1 MSFFFGGGG
10 GNVKPQYSD
19 LQLQSS
25 SSSVAVTLAFGKT
38 RLGPNLI
45 WYGDFKSHKKKQK
58 VGKGGGSV
66 TSYTYSASLMLALC
80 QGEINNVFKVYRNN
94 ERFTTFSKLG
104 FSLFKGTNPQSPWG
118 YLTSKHPSQAY
129 SYPGTSYLAASN
141 YDLGQSA
148 SLPQHSFEV
157 GAFYYDQ
164 SVTGKGDAPLHKIVD
179 GFLTDPQWGAGVPAD
194 IINYPSLYSSPA
206 GKIEGEGDSALET
219 YLGALGLG
227 YSPSITE
234 QREAGEYVKGWM
246 ELANSQV
253 VWTGS
258 QLKFIPRGL
267 DPISGNG
274 YYYRPPGNG
283 EILYSITDADLI
295 AQDSDDPVE
304 LTRHDQSDAVNI
316 LKLDFLNRN
325 NEYNEDTAEWK
336 DQSLI
341 DQFGEK
347 EGSTID
353 GKAICESDLAALV
366 VNLIGNRQ
374 AYLKNEYRFKLPI
387 RYCLLEPM
395 DLISLEIPQ
404 GTVTVQITEIE
415 EENDGSLRIIAEE
428 MPWGWG
434 SKPVVSAPTHP
445 GTDVDPN
452 TSPGSVNAPVIFEPP
467 ASLSEG
473 LPQVWAAISG
483 GNNTVANE
491 FWGGC
496 DVYVSADGGASYS
509 IIGTVSE
516 AARQGVLQTALP
528 LFSGTNPDLTSTPT
542 LNLERSA
549 GELLSATASEA
560 LAGGTLCY
568 AGGEFF
574 SYEDATLIGT
584 NRYQLSRLY
593 RGLFNTPSTLKP
605 LNTPVVRVD
614 ETLFKYTLPSEYV
627 GKSLKFKFPSF
638 NSWGNERQELADCVE
653 YTYSPLGT
661 GYSTQPP
668 GSVFVTN
675 PPNAPTTLAGTPG
688 SGAINLTWTAPS
700 SGSPVDSYEVYGVNN
715 HTGAFNTATLLATVA
730 VPRFTHAGLSGNS
743 QWRYWVRAKNYAGTS
758 PTVGPLDLVS
768 GSAGVA
774 VQQSGSVKV
783 ASPSALNF
791 TGSGVTVT
799 EDPSGVAKI
808 SISGGGSGGGGGS
821 RKTPALV
828 QMGTLRNDGTI
839 SLPSPPTVGNMMVL
853 VTAGF
858 GVSLDSYAPSGFIK
872 GTKYSSNVN
881 NSTLAWYRTV
891 QSGDTGSYAITASDN
906 QAAVLYEFE
915 DCVGLYGAMGG
926 SPSFSGNTLTFGLSP
941 NPFSDTSTYL
951 IPVTH
956 DTAPSLAFLPETG
969 LTEDYAS
976 PYNSSLNHPAVFGRW
991 EGASGAEI
999 GQAVSSPGVLV
1010 QPCYGAYALIG
1021 SPAGGS
1027 GGGGLPWWFNPPRAA
1042 DLIPLSFNSSLPI
1055 LTDDP
1060 EVGLILN
1067 YSGASFSGNGWR
1079 MAVQDLPEGDW
1090 EVTVKI
1096 DYAHYNVP
1104 RGNNGYGMIL
1114 RESSTGKFINFG
1126 TDSSTYVVDR
1136 WNSLSSY
1143 SSRPFSQAVAFELP
1157 YWKRVTRIG
1166 SLLSFYLSVDG
1177 KFWTLIRREAA
1188 NSWMAST
1195 PDQVGIGVWRA
1206 STVEGAG
1213 LSCGH
1218 MMVISSPP
1226 GPPPDPDNATAWRVI
1241 YPPKLGTGS
1250 TNWGGNWV
1258 GYAEVQFKNSSDVII
1273 STGGG
1278 AISSR
1283 QLDGNWNETE
1293 AFDGITNQ
1301 PDNGWIPS
1309 TWSAMS
1315 EDWIGYIR
1323 SIPWKPHK
1331 LTLFPPYNHPT
1342 SFARQVVVQYSSDGG
1357 STWTDYGLPID
1368 TASPTAGVGQTFT
1381 INP

>member
-10 GNVKPQYSD
+10 GNIKPQYSD

-129 SYPGTSYLAASN
+129 GYPGTSYLAASN

-234 QREAGEYVKGWM
+234 QREAGEYIKGWM

-283 EILYSITDADLI
+283 EILYDITDMDLI

-316 LKLDFLNRN
+316 LKLEFLNRN

-341 DQFGEK
+341 DQFGER

-374 AYLKNEYRFKLPI
+374 AYLKNEYRFKLPV

-395 DLISLEIPQ
+395 DLISLDIPQ
-404 GTVTVQITEIE
+404 GKVTVQITEIE
-415 EENDGSLRIIAEE
+415 EEDDGSLRIIAEE

-452 TSPGSVNAPVIFEPP
+452 VSPGSVNAPVIFEPP

-483 GNNTVANE
+483 GNNTIANE

-496 DVYVSADGGASYS
+496 DVYVSADGGASYN
-509 IIGTVSE
+509 IIGTVNE
-516 AARQGVLQTALP
+516 AARQGALQTALP

-574 SYEDATLIGT
+574 SYEDATLVGT

-675 PPNAPTTLAGTPG
+675 PPNVPTTLVGTPG

-774 VQQSGSVKV
+774 VQDEGLVKV
-783 ASPSALNF
+783 ASPTALNF
-791 TGSGVTVT
+791 VGPGVTVT

-808 SISGGGSGGGGGS
+808 SISGGGGGGGGGS
-821 RKTPALV
+821 GPCATVHRTSDYSVTSVPVTSFPWQQAVFDTGGFWNSSNPSRLTIPA
-828 QMGTLRNDGTI
+828 
-839 SLPSPPTVGNMMVL
+839 
-853 VTAGF
+853 
-858 GVSLDSYAPSGFIK
+858 GVSKVRISAGIIPGSDYASTSTMALSIYRNGDASTSGRVVQTSARADGFSGLGNSLTSGVLDVSEGDYFEVRIN
-872 GTKYSSNVN
+872 T
-881 NSTLAWYRTV
+881 
-891 QSGDTGSYAITASDN
+891 SGDTSFTIPATPSTFFSIEAI
-906 QAAVLYEFE
+906 
-915 DCVGLYGAMGG
+915 
-926 SPSFSGNTLTFGLSP
+926 
-941 NPFSDTSTYL
+941 
-951 IPVTH
+951 
-956 DTAPSLAFLPETG
+956 
-969 LTEDYAS
+969 
-976 PYNSSLNHPAVFGRW
+976 
-991 EGASGAEI
+991 
-999 GQAVSSPGVLV
+999 
-1010 QPCYGAYALIG
+1010 
-1021 SPAGGS
+1021 
-1027 GGGGLPWWFNPPRAA
+1027 GGGGSDTYIWEEISAGSTNTGAFGARGGYA
-1042 DLIPLSFNSSLPI
+1042 DLQNDATIRSLCFRFTADSAVTYQAMIVELDAAYTVTNVVASATLGPSLPTEAYLFHI
-1055 LTDDP
+1055 FD
-1060 EVGLILN
+1060 
-1067 YSGASFSGNGWR
+1067 
-1079 MAVQDLPEGDW
+1079 
-1090 EVTVKI
+1090 
-1096 DYAHYNVP
+1096 
-1104 RGNNGYGMIL
+1104 
-1114 RESSTGKFINFG
+1114 FG
-1126 TDSSTYVVDR
+1126 SDIT
-1136 WNSLSSY
+1136 
-1143 SSRPFSQAVAFELP
+1143 
-1157 YWKRVTRIG
+1157 
-1166 SLLSFYLSVDG
+1166 LLSG
-1177 KFWTLIRREAA
+1177 KRYGFLCVRNTTSGSA
-1188 NSWMAST
+1188 SWNM
-1195 PDQVGIGVWRA
+1195 
-1206 STVEGAG
+1206 
-1213 LSCGH
+1213 
-1218 MMVISSPP
+1218 
-1226 GPPPDPDNATAWRVI
+1226 
-1241 YPPKLGTGS
+1241 YGTGS
-1250 TNWGGNWV
+1250 AGTLMNAG
-1258 GYAEVQFKNSSDVII
+1258 FLFI
-1273 STGGG
+1273 
-1278 AISSR
+1278 R
-1283 QLDGNWNETE
+1283 Q
-1293 AFDGITNQ
+1293 
-1301 PDNGWIPS
+1301 
-1309 TWSAMS
+1309 
-1315 EDWIGYIR
+1315 YIR
-1323 SIPWKPHK
+1323 A
-1331 LTLFPPYNHPT
+1331 TVNT
-1342 SFARQVVVQYSSDGG
+1342 V
-1357 STWTDYGLPID
+1357 
-1368 TASPTAGVGQTFT
+1368 GVGTVFSVGN
-1381 INP
+1381 NPYWFGAKVAPS

>member
-129 SYPGTSYLAASN
+129 GYPGTSYLAASN

-157 GAFYYDQ
+157 GAFYYNQ

-179 GFLTDPQWGAGVPAD
+179 GFLTDTQWGAGVPAD

-206 GKIEGEGDSALET
+206 GKIAGEGDSALET

-234 QREAGEYVKGWM
+234 QREAGEYIKGWM

-274 YYYRPPGNG
+274 YYYIPPGNG
-283 EILYSITDADLI
+283 EILYDITDMDLI

-316 LKLDFLNRN
+316 LKLEFLNRN

-341 DQFGEK
+341 DQFGER

-374 AYLKNEYRFKLPI
+374 AYLKNEYRFKLPV

-395 DLISLEIPQ
+395 DLISLDIPQ
-404 GTVTVQITEIE
+404 GKVTVQITEIE
-415 EENDGSLRIIAEE
+415 EEDDGSLRIIAEE

-434 SKPVVSAPTHP
+434 SKPVVSAPAHP

-496 DVYVSADGGASYS
+496 DVYVSADGGASYN
-509 IIGTVSE
+509 IIGTVNE

-549 GELLSATASEA
+549 GELLSAAASEA

-574 SYEDATLIGT
+574 SYEDATLVGT

-668 GSVFVTN
+668 GSVYVTN

-688 SGAINLTWTAPS
+688 SGAINLTWTAPA
-700 SGSPVDSYEVYGVNN
+700 SGAPVDAYEVYGVNN

-758 PTVGPLDLVS
+758 PTVGPVNLTS

-774 VQQSGSVKV
+774 VQDESVVKV
-783 ASPSALNF
+783 ASPTALNF
-791 TGSGVTVT
+791 VGPGVTVT

-808 SISGGGSGGGGGS
+808 SISGGGGGSVSAEQNGVEVVTAASVLNFTGGVTVTDGGSGEAIINISGGGGGGGMP
-821 RKTPALV
+821 TIV
-828 QMGTLRNDGTI
+828 QQKGQA
-839 SLPSPPTVGNMMVL
+839 SSVL
-853 VTAGF
+853 
-858 GVSLDSYAPSGFIK
+858 SSGI
-872 GTKYSSNVN
+872 
-881 NSTLAWYRTV
+881 
-891 QSGDTGSYAITASDN
+891 
-906 QAAVLYEFE
+906 VL
-915 DCVGLYGAMGG
+915 
-926 SPSFSGNTLTFGLSP
+926 
-941 NPFSDTSTYL
+941 
-951 IPVTH
+951 
-956 DTAPSLAFLPETG
+956 DTAPSPGSVLVAVAFVTSGDPSPASGWISLQNVSNDPWHRVA
-969 LTEDYAS
+969 YKIAS
-976 PYNSSLNHPAVFGRW
+976 PSESPT
-991 EGASGAEI
+991 
-999 GQAVSSPGVLV
+999 QAPFTSSSPGITVI
-1010 QPCYGAYALIG
+1010 YEISGASVAVCDTGSLATTSTLNINFSNNATYLPTSSGIGINFALRRLTETSTWAGSFTKDLDIIG
-1021 SPAGGS
+1021 SSAVLGGAGGS
-1027 GGGGLPWWFNPPRAA
+1027 LTTSISQVVPG
-1042 DLIPLSFNSSLPI
+1042 PI
-1055 LTDDP
+1055 
-1060 EVGLILN
+1060 
-1067 YSGASFSGNGWR
+1067 SA
-1079 MAVQDLPEGDW
+1079 
-1090 EVTVKI
+1090 
-1096 DYAHYNVP
+1096 
-1104 RGNNGYGMIL
+1104 
-1114 RESSTGKFINFG
+1114 
-1126 TDSSTYVVDR
+1126 
-1136 WNSLSSY
+1136 LSS
-1143 SSRPFSQAVAFELP
+1143 SCIWSTSIASKGGF
-1157 YWKRVTRIG
+1157 I
-1166 SLLSFYLSVDG
+1166 
-1177 KFWTLIRREAA
+1177 LIA
-1188 NSWMAST
+1188 
-1195 PDQVGIGVWRA
+1195 
-1206 STVEGAG
+1206 
-1213 LSCGH
+1213 
-1218 MMVISSPP
+1218 
-1226 GPPPDPDNATAWRVI
+1226 
-1241 YPPKLGTGS
+1241 
-1250 TNWGGNWV
+1250 
-1258 GYAEVQFKNSSDVII
+1258 
-1273 STGGG
+1273 
-1278 AISSR
+1278 
-1283 QLDGNWNETE
+1283 
-1293 AFDGITNQ
+1293 
-1301 PDNGWIPS
+1301 
-1309 TWSAMS
+1309 
-1315 EDWIGYIR
+1315 
-1323 SIPWKPHK
+1323 
-1331 LTLFPPYNHPT
+1331 
-1342 SFARQVVVQYSSDGG
+1342 
-1357 STWTDYGLPID
+1357 
-1368 TASPTAGVGQTFT
+1368 
-1381 INP
+1381 